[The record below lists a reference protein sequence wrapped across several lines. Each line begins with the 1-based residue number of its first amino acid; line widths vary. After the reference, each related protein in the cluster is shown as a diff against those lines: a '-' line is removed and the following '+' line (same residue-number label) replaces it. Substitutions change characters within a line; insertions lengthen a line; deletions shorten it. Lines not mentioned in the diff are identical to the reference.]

1 MDMDKLKQWM
11 ELAQKLEKGDFWKSI
26 FETHDEAAPGGAQGG
41 KPGRYPEGYPA
52 YDLYEREKENW
63 IVLELPGLCKED
75 VELTLSGNE
84 LTVRGIAKPPV
95 DNAVPLHKER
105 FYGPFERTIPLPQL
119 GEQSPVH
126 ACFER
131 GLLILNYER
140 MRRKDEHI
148 EIE

>member
-26 FETHDEAAPGGAQGG
+26 FDTGDEPASGGMEAS
-41 KPGRYPEGYPA
+41 KPSRYPA
-52 YDLYEREKENW
+52 YDLYEREEENW
-63 IVLELPGLCKED
+63 VVLELPGLSKDD

-84 LTVRGIAKPPV
+84 LTVRGIAKPPLN
-95 DNAVPLHKER
+95 NAVPLHKER
-105 FYGPFERTIPLPQL
+105 FSGPFERTVPLPQL

-126 ACFER
+126 ARFER

-140 MRRKDEHI
+140 MRRKEEQIQI
-148 EIE
+148 E

>member
-11 ELAQKLEKGDFWKSI
+11 ELAEKLEKGDFWKSI
-26 FETHDEAAPGGAQGG
+26 FETQDEAASEAAQGS
-41 KPGRYPEGYPA
+41 KPSRYPA
-52 YDLYEREKENW
+52 YDLYEREEENW
-63 IVLELPGLCKED
+63 VVLELPGLRKED

-84 LTVRGIAKPPV
+84 LTVRGIARPPL
-95 DNAVPLHKER
+95 DNAAPLHKER

-126 ACFER
+126 ARFER

-140 MRRKDEHI
+140 IRRKDEQI

>member
-1 MDMDKLKQWM
+1 METDKLKQWI
-11 ELAQKLEKGDFWKSI
+11 ELAQKLEKGDLWKGV
-26 FETHDEAAPGGAQGG
+26 FGTHDEAAPGGAQGG
-41 KPGRYPEGYPA
+41 KPSGYPAGYPA
-52 YDLYEREKENW
+52 YDLYEREEENW
-63 IVLELPGLCKED
+63 VVLELPGLCRED
-75 VELTLSGNE
+75 VDLTLSGNE
-84 LTVRGIAKPPV
+84 LTVRGIAKPPL

-126 ACFER
+126 ARFER

>member
-11 ELAQKLEKGDFWKSI
+11 ELAQKLEKGDFWKSV
-26 FETHDEAAPGGAQGG
+26 FEAKDDAASEGAEGS
-41 KPGRYPEGYPA
+41 KPSRYPA
-52 YDLYEREKENW
+52 YDLYEREEENW
-63 IVLELPGLCKED
+63 VVLELPGLCKED

-84 LTVRGIAKPPV
+84 LTVRGIAKPPL

-126 ACFER
+126 ARFER

>member
-26 FETHDEAAPGGAQGG
+26 LESHDEAAPGGAQGT
-41 KPGRYPEGYPA
+41 KPGAYPA
-52 YDLYEREKENW
+52 YDLYERGEENW
-63 IVLELPGLCKED
+63 LVLELPGLCRED
-75 VELTLSGNE
+75 VDLTLSGNE
-84 LTVRGIAKPPV
+84 LTVRGIAKPPL

-126 ACFER
+126 ARFER